1 MRVIASENG
10 LEATRRAYE
19 LMQSDVSA
27 MDATVEGVTL
37 VEDDPDEMTVGYGGF
52 PNELGQV
59 ELDAAV
65 MDGPTHRGG
74 AVAALRDIRHAA
86 RVARLV
92 MRQTNRVLLAGARE
106 HERAP
111 SVLMD
116 ARRAWLRSAE
126 AGD

>member
-37 VEDDPDEMTVGYGGF
+37 IEDDPDEMTVGYGGF

-65 MDGPTHRGG
+65 MDGP
-74 AVAALRDIRHAA
+74 
-86 RVARLV
+86 
-92 MRQTNRVLLAGARE
+92 
-106 HERAP
+106 
-111 SVLMD
+111 
-116 ARRAWLRSAE
+116 
-126 AGD
+126 